1 MGQRGPAPTPTAVKI
16 AEGTYRPSRDG
27 AGVVAPSGIPDKPA
41 WLANVGEVASET
53 WDERVEEL
61 SRIPG
66 LLSPADGPALA
77 AYCVAWQRFR
87 DAQEEIARDGITCF
101 GEKGGQYQHPAVGIQ
116 NKAIE
121 VIGRI
126 GAKFAM
132 TPSDR
137 AGMKVAPQKS
147 QGVRTRQRIG

>member
-1 MGQRGPAPTPTAVKI
+1 MGARGPSKEPLALKLVKGTDRAADRRAAAV
-16 AEGTYRPSRDG
+16 D
-27 AGVVAPSGIPDKPA
+27 APSASPDKPA
-41 WLANVGEVASET
+41 WLAGVGDVASET
-53 WDERVEEL
+53 WDERVAEL
-61 SRIPG
+61 SKIPG
-66 LLSPADGPALA
+66 LLCKSDGPALA
-77 AYCVAWQRFR
+77 AYCVAWQRFL

-126 GAKFAM
+126 GAKFGM

-137 AGMKVAPQKS
+137 SSLHIQGSRP
-147 QGVRTRQRIG
+147 QGVRRRQA